1 MKLTIQQKKENKSF
15 LLAMFGFIL
24 LLAFLFY
31 DEKVNDMNTTML
43 AFSYKYGFI
52 SRGFVG
58 SIFQFLVDAL
68 PGMTLNYSAVMN
80 FTKCVTAIFFLCILF
95 FFGSCQKII
104 CAQEHSTTSTLHYA
118 HYFMI
123 LYTVFAVP
131 FSVTNYNFGRTDIW
145 LAFISIICVLCIIRE
160 TFAWVVIPL
169 CAIAIMIH
177 QGFAFMFMNTIMI
190 LLLYKIIGCTGKKR
204 RNFILILAICIL
216 SSATLFLWFE
226 LFSHSNGEH
235 VYDQIMHTATEIA
248 RSSGKVHID
257 VIDKEI
263 LGIDLTDREIEL
275 HLQNLVQFPIF
286 ILLMLPYI
294 IYAYQFFSSIIK
306 NSANTLEKAKYFAI
320 AIGSLTIV
328 PLLILK
334 VDFGRWMF
342 AIIHYYL
349 IILLALI
356 SMNDKQVI
364 KYLHT
369 TIEKIK
375 QKKSITL
382 ILLVYPIIL
391 QPLRDVSICKLT
403 AKIGGVI
410 NELWLHWW

>member
-1 MKLTIQQKKENKSF
+1 MKQIGLEKKDNQKFILVILGFIF
-15 LLAMFGFIL
+15 LLG
-24 LLAFLFY
+24 FLFY
-31 DEKVNDMNTTML
+31 DEKVNEMNTTML
-43 AFSYKYGFI
+43 AFSYEHGFI

-58 SIFQFLVDAL
+58 TIFQFLVNVL
-68 PGMTLNYSAVMN
+68 PWMELNYSAVMN
-80 FTKCVTAIFFLCILF
+80 FTICVTTIFFVGILWYF
-95 FFGSCQKII
+95 SFCLLRINTQKN
-104 CAQEHSTTSTLHYA
+104 TTQSSLHYA
-118 HYFMI
+118 QYIMI
-123 LYTVFAVP
+123 LYIIFAVP

-145 LAFISIICVLCIIRE
+145 LAFISILCAMCIIKE
-160 TFAWVVIPL
+160 KHVWLTIPL

-177 QGFAFMFMNTIMI
+177 QGFAFMYMNTIMV
-190 LLLYKIIGCTGKKR
+190 LLFYKICTTADKHR
-204 RNFILILAICIL
+204 RKLILILTICIL
-216 SSATLFLWFE
+216 LSAALFFWFE
-226 LFSHSNGEH
+226 LFSHTNGENAYEKI
-235 VYDQIMHTATEIA
+235 VYIATEISA
-248 RSSGKVHID
+248 KGKIHND

-286 ILLMLPYI
+286 IALMSPYI
-294 IYAYQFFSSIIK
+294 IYSYRFFMGIIK
-306 NSANTLEKAKYFAI
+306 DSTKMVEKIKYI
-320 AIGSLTIV
+320 LIISGSLTIL

-342 AIIHYYL
+342 AVIHYYL

-356 SMNDKQVI
+356 TMDDKLTI
-364 KYLHT
+364 KHLHI

-375 QKKSITL
+375 SNKGFM
-382 ILLVYPIIL
+382 LLLLMYPIIL